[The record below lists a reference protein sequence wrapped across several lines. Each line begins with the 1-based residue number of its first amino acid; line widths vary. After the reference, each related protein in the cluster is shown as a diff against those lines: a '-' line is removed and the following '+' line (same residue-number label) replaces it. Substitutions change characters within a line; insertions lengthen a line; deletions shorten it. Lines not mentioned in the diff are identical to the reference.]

1 MTSAPHPHEEFL
13 QQIQEE
19 FADVLAQTSQGVY
32 IYLDD
37 PHWICN
43 DRLATML
50 GYASADEL
58 RKALGGAPFLDAAVA
73 TDSQQRV
80 IDAYMN
86 VVNAKVAT
94 SVPVSWKKKGGGT
107 MKTQTIFAPI
117 SFKGT
122 VLAIHFVTP
131 T

>member
-1 MTSAPHPHEEFL
+1 MTSAPHQHEEFL
-13 QQIQEE
+13 QQIQDE

-58 RKALGGAPFLDAAVA
+58 RKASSDSPFLDAAVA
-73 TDSQQRV
+73 TESQQRV
-80 IDAYMN
+80 VDAYRS
-86 VVNAKVAT
+86 VVNAKVA
-94 SVPVSWKKKGGGT
+94 SSIPVTWKKKDGGT

-122 VLAIHFVTP
+122 VLPIHFVTP
-131 T
+131 I